1 MQKIYKYKQN
11 KQETSR
17 AVRERTKNR
26 FTIESIENNRVKLK
40 SHNTSVTWYEYT
52 SIDEIEET
60 KLITA

>member
-26 FTIESIENNRVKLK
+26 FTIESIENNKVKLK
-40 SHNTSVTWYEYT
+40 SHNTSVNGMNM
-52 SIDEIEET
+52 
-60 KLITA
+60 LQ